1 MLIFILTFNNLL
13 AQIEKV
19 HPPNWWIGFENQ
31 NLQLLIKS
39 NNINEYD
46 VEINSPGIT
55 LLDTHKADS
64 PNYLFLDLKI
74 SNLSKEGDFEIV
86 FIRND
91 EKLSYNYNLKKR
103 RSFELQNEGF
113 DSSDAVYLITPDRYV
128 NGDYKNDII
137 KGLKENRINR
147 SDNYARHGGDIKGIT
162 KNLNYIS
169 DMGFTSI
176 WLNPVLINDMREGSY
191 HGYAITDYYT
201 CIF

>member
-1 MLIFILTFNNLL
+1 MLIFILTLNNLL

-176 WLNPVLINDMREGSY
+176 WLSLI
-191 HGYAITDYYT
+191 HI
-201 CIF
+201 